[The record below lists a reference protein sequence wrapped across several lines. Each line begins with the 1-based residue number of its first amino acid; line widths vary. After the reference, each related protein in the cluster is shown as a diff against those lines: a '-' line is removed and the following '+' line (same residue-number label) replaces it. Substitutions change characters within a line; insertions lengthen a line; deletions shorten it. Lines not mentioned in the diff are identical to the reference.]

1 MIGGIKV
8 VNNGTKMQDKEQ
20 NEKII
25 KTITIPFI
33 LYLLHQIA
41 LGKTIKN
48 VILI

>member
-1 MIGGIKV
+1 MAE
-8 VNNGTKMQDKEQ
+8 TPDKEQ

-25 KTITIPFI
+25 KTITITFV

-41 LGKTIKN
+41 LGKKTHNKN